1 VETVHSTDTKSEI
14 QHNEGSR
21 VPVPSWP
28 FAREWPIHASTDGI
42 RSMRPAP
49 KLATLLAGE
58 DLSVH
63 ADRTNGSV

>member
-1 VETVHSTDTKSEI
+1 MKAAE
-14 QHNEGSR
+14 

-28 FAREWPIHASTDGI
+28 FARKWPIHASTDGI